1 MAVKMRGIFAC
12 CVLAALLSAES
23 WADHH
28 HQEREVSCHKV
39 SSFYADFTFALY
51 KILNAKAAPGKN
63 IFYSPLGISTALSM
77 VSTGAHGDTHSQLL
91 SSLGFSTFNQS
102 QVNEAYKDLFYML
115 GSNQE
120 NHQLDVG
127 NAVALRSGFNPL
139 EKFLRDVRHYYSGEI
154 FKVDQENPEE
164 SVAEINRYIANK
176 TQDKIKDMVK
186 DLDPDMVM
194 VLINYVYFRGQ
205 WKNPFSDDM
214 TDMADFHVNDK
225 TKVQVNMMMRT
236 GHYNVYRDA
245 DNHTTVVMLPYQG
258 NSSMMIVLPDK
269 GKMRKVEGYINKEYI
284 WHWLKSVSKKY
295 VKLLLPKF
303 DISAD
308 ALLEDALKEM
318 GVTNAFED
326 NADFSGVSD
335 KIKLSKVSHKATLS
349 VTELGTEAAASTI
362 MEFMFFSLPPS
373 VIINRPF
380 LVFILDCP
388 TGNIL
393 FMGKINNPKAM

>member
-236 GHYNVYRDA
+236 GHYSK
-245 DNHTTVVMLPYQG
+245 LQG
-258 NSSMMIVLPDK
+258 AKSDEEVWY
-269 GKMRKVEGYINKEYI
+269 VE
-284 WHWLKSVSKKY
+284 
-295 VKLLLPKF
+295 LLLPKF

-362 MEFMFFSLPPS
+362 MEFMLFSLPPS

-393 FMGKINNPKAM
+393 FMGKINNPKAK